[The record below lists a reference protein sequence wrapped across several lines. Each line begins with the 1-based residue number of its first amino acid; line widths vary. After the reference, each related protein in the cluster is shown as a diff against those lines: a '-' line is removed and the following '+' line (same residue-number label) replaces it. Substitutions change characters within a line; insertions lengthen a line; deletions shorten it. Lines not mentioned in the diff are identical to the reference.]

1 VIRIPLAACP
11 GCARHIRVNEPAC
24 PFCRA
29 ELPSSFRQVQ
39 APPPPAK
46 RLGRAA
52 LYALRASAL
61 SATAAACGGQ
71 FSAAEADKD
80 SGPVESS
87 SIGDAARGGPPGTG
101 SEDDSGQGDDASMMG
116 SSAMS
121 SAADGA
127 PSLGNDAAVGAGDA
141 GVGVDSSVPVDAH
154 AAEDARAEDART
166 RTDAAAPVDANAED
180 AFTVVAAYGAPIFI
194 DAGRGE
200 QDAHFVVLYGAPPIH
215 R

>member
-11 GCARHIRVNEPAC
+11 GCARHIRINEPEC

-39 APPPPAK
+39 APPPPVK
-46 RLGRAA
+46 RLSRAA

-80 SGPVESS
+80 SGPVE
-87 SIGDAARGGPPGTG
+87 
-101 SEDDSGQGDDASMMG
+101 EASM
-116 SSAMS
+116 STSEMS
-121 SAADGA
+121 SAAYGA
-127 PSLGNDAAVGAGDA
+127 PSFGYNDASVDASDDGASPA
-141 GVGVDSSVPVDAH
+141 VDSSVPVDAH
-154 AAEDARAEDART
+154 ASTDARAEDARV
-166 RTDAAAPVDANAED
+166 RADAAAPVDANAGD

-200 QDAHFVVLYGAPPIH
+200 QDAHFIALYGAPPIH
-215 R
+215 Q